1 MRRSFSLGLISLV
14 LTACGGLLNTA
25 AATVNGGKID
35 EDQFNRE
42 LSFLLADP
50 RLASQL
56 PQGEQ
61 GELQRQELARNYLT
75 FLIHQELVQD
85 FADGRG
91 IDVPGEDVDARL
103 GESIAELGG
112 REAFADVL
120 RDSGVTELDVH
131 ELIEKQLLREAV
143 ATAVAAEQATEDI
156 LRQQYEDRILEFS
169 QVHTAHI
176 LVDSE
181 QQAERL
187 VQQATPETFGEL
199 ARQFSQDTGSAAN
212 GGDLGVQRASDLLV
226 PFAQAALRI
235 DVGEIGGPVQTD
247 LGYHVI
253 LVIDKQVQP
262 FEQAQE
268 QILREIRG
276 QVFTDWLVEQVRG
289 AEVKVNPRYGYFDEA
304 SGQVLERTS
313 TTPLTD
319 EPPIQVEP

>member
-1 MRRSFSLGLISLV
+1 MTALV
-14 LTACGGLLNTA
+14 LTGCGDLLNTA
-25 AATVNGGKID
+25 AATVDGHKID
-35 EDQFNRE
+35 EDQFNKE

-75 FLIHQELVQD
+75 FLIHQELVQE

-91 IDVPGEDVDARL
+91 IDVPGEQVDAQV
-103 GESIAELGG
+103 GENIAELGG
-112 REAFADVL
+112 EEAFAEVL
-120 RDSGVTELDVH
+120 RDAGVTQLDVH

-143 ATAVAAEQATEDI
+143 ATAVASEQATEEV

-176 LVDSE
+176 LVNSE
-181 QQAERL
+181 REAERL
-187 VQQATPETFGEL
+187 LRRATPETFGDL
-199 ARQFSQDTGSAAN
+199 ARQFSQDTGSAPN

-226 PFAQAALRI
+226 PFARAALRI

-247 LGYHVI
+247 LGYHLI
-253 LVIDKQVQP
+253 YVIDKQVQP

-268 QILREIRG
+268 QILQEIRG
-276 QVFTDWLVEQVRG
+276 QVFTDWLVERVRG
-289 AEVKVNPRYGYFDEA
+289 ADIKVNPRYGYFDET

-319 EPPIQVEP
+319 EPPVQVEP